1 MKKADSQVNLEFNR
15 QGYYHL
21 QIQKGPVANQEYVIE
36 SHEQQSHVTDL
47 RQHESI
53 ARSLKRPKNAA
64 LLNTSASVGSLVP
77 VYDQAS

>member
-15 QGYYHL
+15 QGYYHFQIKKGTADQVAETQL
-21 QIQKGPVANQEYVIE
+21 QQ
-36 SHEQQSHVTDL
+36 EQQSQLTDL

-53 ARSLKRPKNAA
+53 ARTLKRPKNAA
-64 LLNTSASVGSLVP
+64 ALNTSASVGSLVP